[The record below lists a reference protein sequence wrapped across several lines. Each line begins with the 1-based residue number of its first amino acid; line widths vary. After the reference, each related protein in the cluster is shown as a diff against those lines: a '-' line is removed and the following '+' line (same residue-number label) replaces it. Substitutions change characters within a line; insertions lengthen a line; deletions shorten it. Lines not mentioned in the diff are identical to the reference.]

1 MKFGCIV
8 EKVLFFQFRLHEKD
22 TDLVLLC
29 HVALLINE
37 DSVISILG
45 PVVQH
50 LTIGICQVLLL
61 SSCIRY
67 GFSQTVYRRPG
78 NCFAASTFQE
88 KFFCLTYISGMCN
101 MTCKVMSLPHL
112 YRNFRKCVWVFVNML
127 CIFSAMETV
136 EG

>member
-45 PVVQH
+45 PVV
-50 LTIGICQVLLL
+50 
-61 SSCIRY
+61 
-67 GFSQTVYRRPG
+67 
-78 NCFAASTFQE
+78 
-88 KFFCLTYISGMCN
+88 
-101 MTCKVMSLPHL
+101 
-112 YRNFRKCVWVFVNML
+112 
-127 CIFSAMETV
+127 
-136 EG
+136 